1 MNQKQLA
8 KDILSLVGG
17 EENEGSVTHCYT
29 RLRFNLKNND
39 LPEKEKIESLDG
51 VISVQ
56 IQSGQFQVVI
66 GNEVGKVYKEIEKQG
81 DFNSG
86 ESDNDTQ
93 EQEKKGNIIGRF
105 FEVIASIFTPI
116 IPAIAGA
123 GLVKGILGLVTTFNW
138 ASEDSDI
145 VAILNI
151 VADSVFYFLPFFL
164 AVSAARKFK
173 TNEFIA
179 LALAGGLMYPTLIEG
194 AQAIAEGGATGLS
207 LFGLPMPFMDYS
219 STVIPIIISVWL
231 LSYVYKWVD
240 AAMPSAVRIIFTPTI
255 VLLIMIP
262 FQLVA
267 IGPLGSYLGIGLA
280 DGITWLFEHAGIL
293 AGGILGAT
301 RPLLVIVG
309 MHYGLMP
316 IAIQN
321 IAVLGFD
328 YLVPVFLMANMGQ
341 AAAAL
346 AVFIKTK
353 NKDLK
358 TIAASSTVSA
368 FLGITEPAMYGVNL
382 RLKKPFIA
390 ALIGSGIGGAFITG
404 FGVTASAFVLP
415 GLTSLPVFSGPRFIY
430 LIIGLIITIAV
441 TMVLTFVLGF
451 KDMESKKEKTEA
463 PTAKDEQQPASKEA
477 IVNSP
482 LEGNI
487 IPLQEV
493 SDPTFAEGLL
503 GKGIAVEPTNG
514 EVVAPFNGTI
524 ESLFQTKHAI
534 GLRSEQGLELLIHI
548 GLDTV
553 NLEGK
558 YFEAHVEQ
566 GQAVKQGDLLITF
579 DIDKIKDAGYP
590 TVTPVIVTNSS
601 DYQDIHPNDQAAQ
614 AKQGKWLL
622 KAVKG

>member
-1 MNQKQLA
+1 M
-8 KDILSLVGG
+8 
-17 EENEGSVTHCYT
+17 
-29 RLRFNLKNND
+29 
-39 LPEKEKIESLDG
+39 
-51 VISVQ
+51 
-56 IQSGQFQVVI
+56 
-66 GNEVGKVYKEIEKQG
+66 
-81 DFNSG
+81 
-86 ESDNDTQ
+86 
-93 EQEKKGNIIGRF
+93 
-105 FEVIASIFTPI
+105 IASIFTPI

-194 AQAIAEGGATGLS
+194 AQAIAEGGVTGLS

-463 PTAKDEQQPASKEA
+463 ATAKDEQQPASKEA

-601 DYQDIHPNDQAAQ
+601 DYRDIHPNDQAAQ

>member
-1 MNQKQLA
+1 MNQQKLA

-17 EENEGSVTHCYT
+17 EENVGSVTHCYT

-39 LPEKEKIESLDG
+39 LADKEKIESLDG
-51 VISVQ
+51 VIRVQ

-66 GNEVGKVYKEIEKQG
+66 GNEVGKVYKELEKQG
-81 DFNSG
+81 DFQSG
-86 ESDNDTQ
+86 ENDETVQ
-93 EQEKKGNIIGRF
+93 EEKKGNIIGRF

-138 ASEDSDI
+138 APADSDI
-145 VAILNI
+145 VTVLNI
-151 VADSVFYFLPFFL
+151 VADAVFYFLPFFL

-194 AQAIAEGGATGLS
+194 AKAIAEGGAEGLS
-207 LFGLPMPFMDYS
+207 LFGIPLPFINYS
-219 STVIPIIISVWL
+219 STVIPIIISIWL
-231 LSYVYKWVD
+231 LSYVHRWVD
-240 AAMPSAVRIIFTPTI
+240 AIMPNALRVIFTPTI

-415 GLTSLPVFSGPRFIY
+415 GLTSLPVFSGPKFIY

-441 TMVLTFVLGF
+441 TMVLTFILGF
-451 KDMESKKEKTEA
+451 KDMETKKEKTEA
-463 PTAKDEQQPASKEA
+463 AAVKDGQQIANKETV
-477 IVNSP
+477 VNSP
-482 LEGNI
+482 LEGKV

-514 EVVAPFNGTI
+514 EVIAPFNGSI

-558 YFEAHVEQ
+558 HFEAHVEQ
-566 GQAVKQGDLLITF
+566 GQAVKQGELLITF

-601 DYQDIHPNDQAAQ
+601 DYQEILPNDQAGQ
-614 AKQGKWLL
+614 VKQDEWIL
-622 KAVKG
+622 KAVKE